1 MKKQYIK
8 PQLVVA
14 QMAEMHS
21 LLVVSTLQKAR
32 EEDYDEE
39 NINQFRDATGGIWA
53 D

>member
-8 PQLVVA
+8 PQLIVS
-14 QMAEMHS
+14 EMVEMQS

-39 NINQFRDATGGIWA
+39 NVEQFRDATGRIWA